1 MSKTNIEIE
10 TKVNELYAKTIVT
23 QRLKNESEEP
33 LELKIYVHKKI
44 DCLFS
49 SFSAKIGDSISVKS
63 KVIKKKKAE
72 IQYTDSISQ
81 GNAAIFVSNDP
92 NNENRII
99 INLGNIPPKEE
110 LTFISEFIYFI
121 ESSESYEFELFR
133 NIPIFNGKNSLLQ
146 DSSIKGK
153 VEIKTKNKINKIE
166 KKILSEKIRITEE
179 KYLDD
184 ENKNNYLI
192 KYEYNNLEDV
202 SLYEEYIPS
211 TKIYFDLELNEKS
224 IIFTQNSS
232 LNNKEKCYTIQY
244 RNISKKPD
252 NEEELK
258 LNPSLFI
265 FLIDQSASMYG
276 TPIKVASR
284 ALLLFLQS
292 LPVGSYY
299 QIIGFGSNFKKY
311 DKTPK
316 EYISKNIKE
325 SIKLIENLDADL
337 GCTDIY
343 SPLKDIYNSYEI
355 YDKINL
361 PCNIFLLT
369 DGEIDNKEDTLAII
383 EKNSDKFSIY
393 SIGIGNDFDKD
404 LIKNAG
410 IIGKGNY
417 NFCPNIQGLNE
428 VIATEV
434 CNACN
439 PYISNFNIKSNLDEK
454 NLYKMNNINNIIIRK
469 NKICNFNY
477 IIKKNEE
484 NNNINKINIEIKYI
498 ENDISKNGEKNEIK
512 ENYEIIPNEI
522 PEGEELSKII
532 IYNYLLKNLNFDEE
546 EKIKLSLKY
555 QILTADTSLFAEVEL
570 SDKISEEMKIKI
582 IGDKENNVIK
592 KYKPKKS
599 YSIHRDL
606 ECSLS
611 DRIKCCPSDPI
622 KCCDSKICFS
632 PLYRSPKK
640 KCPFSLPSFN
650 FSFFKSIGSS
660 IKGFFSSQKNKKSKP
675 EVSQNSKNNKEA
687 NDNLVKCEE
696 EKITEKEEEKKE
708 VIEKK
713 EKIDLN
719 KKEDLMKI
727 INTQDFISGFWD
739 INKKTKIIKEI
750 YEKEFESLKKIK
762 DKKIDNKSAMTVLII
777 YYIHKEHP
785 ELLKELVMIIR
796 KAKLYIQEKIGDTY
810 ENIIKEINI
819 Y

>member
-1 MSKTNIEIE
+1 MYKTNIEIE

-23 QRLKNESEEP
+23 QKLKNESEKP
-33 LELKIYVHKKI
+33 LELKIYVYKKI

-63 KVIKKKKAE
+63 KVIRKEKAE
-72 IQYTDSISQ
+72 IKYTDSISR

-92 NNENRII
+92 DNENRII

-133 NIPIFNGKNSLLQ
+133 NIPIFHGDCSMSEDPL
-146 DSSIKGK
+146 IKGK
-153 VEIKTKNKINKIE
+153 VEIKTKNKLNKIE

-192 KYEYNNLEDV
+192 KYEYNNIKDNNELFYYYNPKINE
-202 SLYEEYIPS
+202 YEEYIPS
-211 TKIYFDLELNEKS
+211 TKIYFDLELNEK
-224 IIFTQNSS
+224 IFVFTQNSS

-244 RNISKKPD
+244 RNISKKSD

-265 FLIDQSASMYG
+265 FLIDQSGSMRG
-276 TPIKVASR
+276 TSIKVASR

-292 LPVGSYY
+292 LPAGSYY

-316 EYISKNIKE
+316 EYISENIKK

-337 GCTDIY
+337 GFTDIY
-343 SPLKDIYNSYEI
+343 SPLEDIYNSYEI
-355 YDKINL
+355 YNKINL
-361 PCNIFLLT
+361 PINIFLLT

-417 NFCPNIQGLNE
+417 NFCTNIQGLNE

-454 NLYKMNNINNIIIRK
+454 NIYKMNNINDIIIRK
-469 NKICNFNY
+469 NKVCYFNY
-477 IIKKNEE
+477 IIEKNEE
-484 NNNINKINIEIKYI
+484 NENINKINIDIKYI
-498 ENDISKNGEKNEIK
+498 ENDINKKGEKNEVN
-512 ENYEIIPNEI
+512 ENYEIIPNKI
-522 PEGEELSKII
+522 PEGEELSKLII
-532 IYNYLLKNLNFDEE
+532 NKYILKYLNFDVEV
-546 EKIKLSLKY
+546 KIKLALKY
-555 QILTADTSLFAEVEL
+555 QILTDDTSLFAEVEL
-570 SDKISEEMKIKI
+570 SDKISEEMKLKI

-592 KYKPKKS
+592 KYNSKESCLVRSSPLGSTMYLSAKKKS
-599 YSIHRDL
+599 L
-606 ECSLS
+606 
-611 DRIKCCPSDPI
+611 
-622 KCCDSKICFS
+622 
-632 PLYRSPKK
+632 
-640 KCPFSLPSFN
+640 FSLPSFD
-650 FSFFKSIGSS
+650 FSFLKSIGSS
-660 IKGFFSSQKNKKSKP
+660 IIGFFSTQNNKESKP
-675 EVSQNSKNNKEA
+675 EVPQNSKNNNEA
-687 NDNLVKCEE
+687 DDNIVKCED
-696 EKITEKEEEKKE
+696 EKITEKEGEKKK

-713 EKIDLN
+713 EKIGLN
-719 KKEDLMKI
+719 KKEDLMEM
-727 INTQDFISGFWD
+727 INTQDFVSGFWD
-739 INKKTKIIKEI
+739 KNEKTKIIKEI

-762 DKKIDNKSAMTVLII
+762 NKKIDDKIAMTVLII
-777 YYIHKEHP
+777 YFIHKEHP

-796 KAKLYIQEKIGDTY
+796 KAKLFIQENIGDTY

-819 Y
+819 N